1 MNLYDAFG
9 YRSPKWGNSYLY
21 QSMESDSGILSL
33 NSSASSSDL
42 NGSQSEIGCWPSRYG
57 LFEEAL
63 KNELIRSENRRT
75 ALAESLKR
83 ARDALQHQRN
93 CLQQQDSDIL
103 GSKAKFESVLMRQE
117 LLASKV
123 SNLQD
128 KKIYRDLVTLN
139 ISEMNDNEDQR
150 FPRRS
155 PNDTFTDNSRITALE
170 REINKIKLKIHAP
183 TKSSNNSF
191 GFNLCEEN
199 KEYMEEIQEELQQ
212 YAQQMADNCS
222 SAQQERDALELQMTS
237 LHSEILHAKV
247 TSKGLEK
254 ERLELQSQLLA
265 SRNINEKLQLE
276 VSYLTQHRQKLED
289 AVKEAESEKKALN
302 LQVENL
308 EGEKQSLL
316 SQKELLFAMLKTKR
330 KSRKHNTGQQ
340 DERSY
345 GHHQMQ
351 KNTFEK
357 LQDKPNM
364 DQHVSGQLG
373 SELGA
378 ELQGLPFSDTS
389 SPGRNSRNSN
399 RWERRK
405 GVKNENKGS
414 VKIPKIECQIFPVKM
429 QKEEKP
435 TQKFGSKTKSI
446 QVEKESGL
454 ESEENLFE
462 ADQPSKS
469 SKRSELNTGHT
480 EIIVACYQH
489 LADLLR
495 KLECLLKSN
504 VRLDQEKDQV
514 VKYLVAILKELED
527 AKTLSQES
535 RKHVEKLLNEHINLK
550 ANCHKRENQITSVI
564 IELKNLRQAYH
575 GIIKHSND
583 PDDRKLILWISNVQA
598 IKDSLKI
605 LESQKEKTES
615 MEDENCILKA
625 KLHCEAFKQ
634 QNSKQ
639 KSTGIVIETKPL
651 FLCK

>member
-308 EGEKQSLL
+308 EGEKQRLL

-340 DERSY
+340 DER
-345 GHHQMQ
+345 
-351 KNTFEK
+351 
-357 LQDKPNM
+357 
-364 DQHVSGQLG
+364 
-373 SELGA
+373 
-378 ELQGLPFSDTS
+378 
-389 SPGRNSRNSN
+389 
-399 RWERRK
+399 
-405 GVKNENKGS
+405 
-414 VKIPKIECQIFPVKM
+414 M

-514 VKYLVAILKELED
+514 VKYLVAILKELEIKD

-625 KLHCEAFKQ
+625 KLHCEALKQ

-639 KSTGIVIETKPL
+639 KSTGIVTETKP
-651 FLCK
+651 

>member
-414 VKIPKIECQIFPVKM
+414 VKIPKIECQIFPV
-429 QKEEKP
+429 
-435 TQKFGSKTKSI
+435 
-446 QVEKESGL
+446 
-454 ESEENLFE
+454 N
-462 ADQPSKS
+462 
-469 SKRSELNTGHT
+469 KRSELNTGHT

-514 VKYLVAILKELED
+514 VKYLVAILKELELKD

>member
-308 EGEKQSLL
+308 EGEKQRLL

-345 GHHQMQ
+345 GHQQMQ

-364 DQHVSGQLG
+364 DQHISGQLG

-389 SPGRNSRNSN
+389 SLGRNSRNSN
-399 RWERRK
+399 R
-405 GVKNENKGS
+405 
-414 VKIPKIECQIFPVKM
+414 M

-514 VKYLVAILKELED
+514 VKYLVAILKELEIKD

-625 KLHCEAFKQ
+625 KLHCEALKQ

-639 KSTGIVIETKPL
+639 KSTGIVTETKP
-651 FLCK
+651 